1 MTTHANRFDSSR
13 RSSVTPGSGNERLG
27 MPPLGYFFPRDITYF
42 CLPFYHHFS
51 ARPYHAR
58 TVRQDW
64 DVKRLREDLA
74 AALIRSEIRVDP
86 ELPANQEQIQQLLFR
101 LADDVFC
108 HRVSESPVHGMA

>member
-1 MTTHANRFDSSR
+1 MKDLECLLWDIFS
-13 RSSVTPGSGNERLG
+13 
-27 MPPLGYFFPRDITYF
+27 PRDITYF

-108 HRVSESPVHGMA
+108 HRVSESPVHGIAFTLNHCAGA